1 MVTAAPSA
9 LSCFY
14 SPSSFWTQ
22 MPKTLWMLG
31 DSNLLMV
38 STSLVKISSTSLR
51 SQVKGRRAAEPRGF
65 RLAYLGLACAW
76 SAYLLMATWKPW
88 YSPR

>member
-1 MVTAAPSA
+1 M
-9 LSCFY
+9 
-14 SPSSFWTQ
+14 Q

-38 STSLVKISSTSLR
+38 STSLVKISLTSLTR
-51 SQVKGRRAAEPRGF
+51 KVKGQRPKPAAAWEARGF
-65 RLAYLGLACAW
+65 FLGYLGLVCIW

-88 YSPR
+88 YSPL